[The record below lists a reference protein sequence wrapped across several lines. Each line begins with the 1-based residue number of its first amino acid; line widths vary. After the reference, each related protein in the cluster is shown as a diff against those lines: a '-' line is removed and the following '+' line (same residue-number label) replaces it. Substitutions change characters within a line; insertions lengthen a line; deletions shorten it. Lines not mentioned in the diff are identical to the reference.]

1 MATLY
6 NKEDILQKAKDAV
19 SKYKL
24 IFIEEVVSFI
34 PCSRSTFY
42 EYFPDGSDGLDELK
56 RLIEDNKV
64 SIKAS
69 LRKKWYDSDNA
80 TLQMAL
86 YKLSSSPEEH
96 KRLSQTYTDHTTD
109 GEKLNNLPPKIE
121 VYNIG
126 PKLNESEN
134 EIDL

>member
-6 NKEDILQKAKDAV
+6 NKEDIFEKAKEAV
-19 SKYKL
+19 NKYKL
-24 IFIEEVVSFI
+24 IFIEEIISYLPI
-34 PCSRSTFY
+34 SKPTFY
-42 EYFPDGSDGLDELK
+42 EYFPLDSNEINELK
-56 RLIEDNKV
+56 RLITDNKV
-64 SIKAS
+64 NIKAD

-96 KRLSQTYTDHTTD
+96 KLLSQNYTDHTTD
-109 GEKLNNLPPKIE
+109 GEKLNNIPPKIE
-121 VYNIG
+121 IYNVG
-126 PKLNESEN
+126 PKLNDSEN

>member
-1 MATLY
+1 MALY
-6 NKEDILQKAKDAV
+6 NKDEIFQKAKESV
-19 SKYKL
+19 NKYKL
-24 IFIEEVVSFI
+24 IFIEEIVSFLPI
-34 PCSRSTFY
+34 SKATFY
-42 EYFPDGSDGLDELK
+42 EYFKIDSDELNELK
-56 RLIEDNKV
+56 SLIEDNKV
-64 SIKAS
+64 SIKAA